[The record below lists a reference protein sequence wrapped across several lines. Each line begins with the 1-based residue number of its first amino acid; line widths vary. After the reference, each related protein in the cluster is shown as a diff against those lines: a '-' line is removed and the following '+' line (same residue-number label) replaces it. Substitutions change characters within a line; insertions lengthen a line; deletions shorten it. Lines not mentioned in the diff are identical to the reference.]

1 MKSNSYPFLLDKI
14 YKKTLLLLG
23 LLLLTCVLP
32 FCSNSSA
39 QDKPQLSGE
48 IRRVRLDEESLK
60 NLDNQLTSEINKTV
74 ALQKYF
80 GQPSGIKLGGK
91 APDRGVDQEVYS
103 KDSEI
108 GLKEL
113 TLVKVDITEV
123 FSKGIE
129 ISSQAETRPLLPL
142 LKAANVEL
150 PPELKVDHEVQKYDF
165 YWVEVVFS
173 CFLDNDV
180 FPRSAVLALTLVDDV
195 RDPARRTRPIRL
207 FPNRKDIQLFAVD
220 AEGAIGID
228 AGVNFL
234 VPQVRSEIIPFQKIE
249 GDAKLKASIALGPFK
264 YSFRKAAIEV
274 KGTSD
279 QDILWRYN
287 LQSEL
292 CGANEFKSILIL
304 KVPQEANSVKMK
316 ANLGVVPFKRSWYN
330 FKRLELPM
338 LTDEATLYVELAKS
352 RE

>member
-14 YKKTLLLLG
+14 YKNTLLLLG

-60 NLDNQLTSEINKTV
+60 NLDNQLTSEIHKTV
-74 ALQKYF
+74 PLRK
-80 GQPSGIKLGGK
+80 GSMPKVSGL
-91 APDRGVDQEVYS
+91 E
-103 KDSEI
+103 
-108 GLKEL
+108 KEL
-113 TLVKVDITEV
+113 TQVKGDITQ
-123 FSKGIE
+123 FFRNGID

-142 LKAANVEL
+142 LKAAHVEL
-150 PPELKVDHEVQKYDF
+150 PPDLRVDHEEQKYDF

-173 CFLDNDV
+173 CLLENDV
-180 FPRSAVLALTLVDDV
+180 FPRSAVFALTLVDDV
-195 RDPARRTRPIRL
+195 KDPARRTRPIRL
-207 FPNRKDIQLFAVD
+207 FPDRKDIQIFAID
-220 AEGAIGID
+220 TEGAIGID
-228 AGVNFL
+228 ASFNFV

-249 GDAKLKASIALGPFK
+249 GDAKLKSGITLGPFK

-287 LQSEL
+287 LKSEL

-304 KVPQEANSVKMK
+304 KVPQEAKSVKIK
-316 ANLGVVPFKRSWYN
+316 ANLGVVPCKKSWFSFN
-330 FKRLELPM
+330 RTELPQ
-338 LTDEATLYVELAKS
+338 LTDQTTLFVELSKK
-352 RE
+352 R

>member
-1 MKSNSYPFLLDKI
+1 MEGFPMKNSPYLFFLDETF
-14 YKKTLLLLG
+14 KKTVKLLG
-23 LLLLTCVLP
+23 LFLLTCILA
-32 FCSNSSA
+32 FCSNAVA
-39 QDKPQLSGE
+39 QYKPGFSGE
-48 IRRVRLDEESLK
+48 VRRVRLDEKSLI
-60 NLDNQLTSEINKTV
+60 NLDHQLTSEI
-74 ALQKYF
+74 QKSDSVQQYSLYERS
-80 GQPSGIKLGGK
+80 GPSD
-91 APDRGVDQEVYS
+91 DRAVYS
-103 KDSEI
+103 KDTEI

-113 TLVKVDITEV
+113 TQVKVDITQ
-123 FSKGIE
+123 FFRNGID
-129 ISSQAETRPLLPL
+129 ISSKAETRPLLPL